1 MFAIQQAQRDH
12 SNAPMSDSTA
22 SSSYPAQSAIVA
34 AHAYNINPLIYNL
47 KDPSEIERLLTS
59 TNPPP
64 DPNNISLPTWEQ
76 TKCSVRENG
85 HIIAYAANTNQ
96 GIIRDYNED

>member
-1 MFAIQQAQRDH
+1 
-12 SNAPMSDSTA
+12 MSDSTA
-22 SSSYPAQSAIVA
+22 SSNYPAPSQSAIVV
-34 AHAYNINPLIYNL
+34 AHTYNNNPLMYNL

-64 DPNNISLPTWEQ
+64 DPNNIILQTWEQ

-85 HIIAYAANTNQ
+85 HIIAYAANTN
-96 GIIRDYNED
+96 

>member
-1 MFAIQQAQRDH
+1 M
-12 SNAPMSDSTA
+12 
-22 SSSYPAQSAIVA
+22 
-34 AHAYNINPLIYNL
+34 YNL

-85 HIIAYAANTNQ
+85 HIIAYA
-96 GIIRDYNED
+96 IIQCVGVEKSKELVPLMWKEVFFERFDDYKKEHLS